1 VVAILLSCAAWIGL
15 GWGDGAAA
23 PVMGAV
29 FCCFFAAMDDPVPAI
44 KSFGLFSL
52 LSLPLAALYM
62 FAVLPAI
69 SGFPLLLAVMAPPLL
84 FLGLY
89 IPNPKT
95 MGAAL
100 AVIMGFANALAL
112 QESFSADF
120 ASFLNGNLGQF
131 VGLLAAIMVTA
142 GLRSMGAD
150 AGARRL
156 LGRTWTGLARLARAR
171 TAPEPTAFA
180 GVLVDRLG
188 LLTPKLAETGSR
200 SDLIGVDAL
209 RDLRVGMN
217 LVAVQAARSD
227 LDPASLDAALD
238 GVGRRF
244 AALASGRT
252 PPPDADLLTSLD
264 AALREATGAACVQ
277 GVTGLVGLRRNLF
290 PDAPAPNLVPEPAR

>member
-1 VVAILLSCAAWIGL
+1 
-15 GWGDGAAA
+15 
-23 PVMGAV
+23 
-29 FCCFFAAMDDPVPAI
+29 
-44 KSFGLFSL
+44 
-52 LSLPLAALYM
+52 M

-69 SGFPLLLAVMAPPLL
+69 DGFPLLLAVMAPPLL

-150 AGARRL
+150 ASARRL
-156 LGRTWTGLARLARAR
+156 LGRTWRGLARLARAR
-171 TAPEPTAFA
+171 RRRSRRFA

-188 LLTPKLAETGSR
+188 LLTAKLAEVGDNRIAATWSASTPCATCGS
-200 SDLIGVDAL
+200 A
-209 RDLRVGMN
+209 
-217 LVAVQAARSD
+217 
-227 LDPASLDAALD
+227 
-238 GVGRRF
+238 
-244 AALASGRT
+244 
-252 PPPDADLLTSLD
+252 
-264 AALREATGAACVQ
+264 
-277 GVTGLVGLRRNLF
+277 
-290 PDAPAPNLVPEPAR
+290 